1 MLNTVMHTAAEIFFV
16 SVGIFAL
23 WAIIAAMRDAFKER

>member
-1 MLNTVMHTAAEIFFV
+1 MNTMLHVAAEIIFV

-23 WAIIAAMRDAFKER
+23 WAIIVTMRDAFKGK